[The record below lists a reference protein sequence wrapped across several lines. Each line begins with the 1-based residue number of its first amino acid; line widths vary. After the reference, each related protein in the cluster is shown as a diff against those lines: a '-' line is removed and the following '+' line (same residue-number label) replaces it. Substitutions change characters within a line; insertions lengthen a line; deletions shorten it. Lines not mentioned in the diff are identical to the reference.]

1 MLMAP
6 NAAIARRGPLR
17 GLGQDAEVDAQDAV
31 GAHLE
36 QHAGEDDADRRGRL
50 DVRVGQPGVERE
62 HRDLDGE
69 ADEERHPARPSPRLR
84 PRMVSPLPA

>member
-1 MLMAP
+1 MAP
-6 NAAIARRGPLR
+6 NTAIVVRRPLR
-17 GLGQDAEVDAQDAV
+17 RLGQDGEVDAQDAV

-36 QHAGEDDADRRGRL
+36 EHAGEDDADRRRRL

-69 ADEERHPARPSPRLR
+69 ADEERDPDDLA
-84 PRMVSPLPA
+84 